1 MSEIHTLQTTLGP
14 LSIQFTDAK
23 HAYISTGLDNPV
35 TVNRVQY
42 LVECHVY
49 LWSDGVW
56 HIGEEGKNE
65 WEQRQSLYMSR
76 VGWVNYKDAHPS
88 RSAHNKAAQE
98 LRLAAHNFA
107 VNNPAIIRDAQ
118 REHLREVAEQQ
129 DKLYADAMAAA
140 FEIRRQRD
148 QAQVTYA
155 DFIQDNY

>member
-1 MSEIHTLQTTLGP
+1 MSEIYTLQTTLGP

-23 HAYISTGLDNPV
+23 HAYISTGLDNTV

-42 LVECHVY
+42 LVRCHVY

-65 WEQRQSLYMSR
+65 WEQRQSLYMTR
-76 VGWVNYKDAHPS
+76 VGWVNYKDTHPS

-118 REHLREVAEQQ
+118 REHLREVAE
-129 DKLYADAMAAA
+129 KLEREYVEALNAAD
-140 FEIRRQRD
+140 EIRKNRNL
-148 QAQVTYA
+148 AQDAYDKFLVEV
-155 DFIQDNY
+155 Q